1 VREQSLSSF
10 RKPSRAQITCIEC
23 MIVILSFFAAS
34 SALFAHHGN
43 AAYDE
48 TIPIKIKGV
57 VSKFDWTNPHIYIY
71 VDLKED
77 DGTIKHWAV
86 ESLSPERMTR
96 MGWNKQSV
104 RPGDQVTITLY
115 AAKDGSAVGY
125 LTKLVF
131 ADGRELKTREGN

>member
-1 VREQSLSSF
+1 
-10 RKPSRAQITCIEC
+10 

-77 DGTIKHWAV
+77 DGTMTHWAV

-96 MGWNKQSV
+96 MGWDKQSV
-104 RPGDQVTITLY
+104 KPGDQVTITLY